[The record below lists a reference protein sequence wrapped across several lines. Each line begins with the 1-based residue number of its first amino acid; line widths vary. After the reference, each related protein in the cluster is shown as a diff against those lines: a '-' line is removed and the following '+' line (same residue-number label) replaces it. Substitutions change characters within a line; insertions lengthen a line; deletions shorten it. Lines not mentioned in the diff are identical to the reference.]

1 MSNGNLKIGAKAPSF
16 NYVFESGDQI
26 SLKDFLGRK
35 VLIYFY
41 PKDNTPGCTLQACSL
56 RDSKEDFDKLKI
68 EIIGISKDSEK
79 SHKNFFS
86 KYNLNFT
93 LIPDP
98 TTEIISKYGVLNERG
113 SAKRTSFLID
123 EKGRIAY
130 IWDKVNTK
138 EHATEVL
145 NFINS

>member
-1 MSNGNLKIGAKAPSF
+1 MPSGNLRVGVKAPSF
-16 NYVFESGDQI
+16 DYVFESGNKI

-41 PKDNTPGCTLQACSL
+41 PKDDTPGCTLQACSL
-56 RDSKEDFDKLKI
+56 RDSKEDFGKLEI
-68 EIIGISKDSEK
+68 DIIGISKDSEK
-79 SHKNFFS
+79 SHRNFLS

-130 IWDKVNTK
+130 MWNKVNTR
-138 EHATEVL
+138 EHAKDVL
-145 NFINS
+145 DFINS